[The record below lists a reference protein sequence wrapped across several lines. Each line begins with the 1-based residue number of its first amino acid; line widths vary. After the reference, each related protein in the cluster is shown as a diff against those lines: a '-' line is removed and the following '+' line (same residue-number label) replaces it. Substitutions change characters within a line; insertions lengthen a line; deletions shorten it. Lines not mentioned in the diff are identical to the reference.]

1 MSDEEFDGARPTRRP
16 PLADTAYRA
25 MPAPDQPGRPVSF
38 DNLKISRKLTL
49 GFAAVAVTIAGMGG
63 AMLLNLRSLDATRLE
78 IRQSRD
84 TLITLDEAKFYLTR
98 QENSYRGYLLSL
110 NPFYVERI
118 DKHRANF
125 KKRLAAA
132 RPLLADSPELSA
144 KIDAAEAAA
153 DRWFTDVVQAGMA
166 LSADAATLP
175 RAVEMV
181 GPDGL
186 ADKVISPA
194 EDAMDAVIAAE
205 VAKMAAQEKMQADA
219 TRNAYASLIVGLAMA
234 VLIAS
239 GLGLLLTRTIAQPV
253 NAMTRAM
260 RRLAEGDFT
269 ADIPA
274 VGRGDEVGQMADAV
288 AVFKAAG
295 LEKLRLEGQTAEERR
310 AAEEERNRNEA
321 ARAAAA
327 REQALVV
334 RGLAEGLDHLSQGD
348 LTHRIAGQFPADY
361 VKLQN
366 DFNAAI
372 GQLQEAMTVVIT
384 NVGGIRNGAGEIS
397 TAADDLSRRTEQ
409 QAASLEET
417 AAALDEITAT
427 VRKTAGGAKACSE
440 VVLGARADAQTSG
453 DIVRQA
459 VSAMS
464 EIENSAKQISQI
476 IGVIDEI
483 AFQTNLLA
491 LNAGVEAARAGD
503 AGRGFA
509 VVASEVRALAQ
520 RSADAAKEIK
530 TLISASTQQVGEGV
544 KLVGETGHALDR
556 IVGRV
561 AEIDGLVTEI
571 AASAQEQAVGL
582 QQVNIAV
589 NQMDQVTQQN
599 AAMVEQSTAA
609 SHSLAGEAEVLAG
622 SIARFRI
629 GEAQATA
636 RASAPVPQMKRTSR
650 QGSAVRETQPV
661 ADGWEE
667 F

>member
-1 MSDEEFDGARPTRRP
+1 MSFN
-16 PLADTAYRA
+16 
-25 MPAPDQPGRPVSF
+25 
-38 DNLKISRKLTL
+38 NLKISRKLTI
-49 GFAAVAVTIAGMGG
+49 GFAAVAVAMAGMGG
-63 AMLLNLRSLDATRLE
+63 AMLMNLRALDAARMETRE
-78 IRQSRD
+78 GQE
-84 TLITLDEAKFYLTR
+84 TLAALSEAKFYLTR
-98 QENSYRGYLLSL
+98 QENSYRGYLLSKDT
-110 NPFYVERI
+110 YYAERI

-125 KKRLAAA
+125 KTRLTAA
-132 RPLLADSPELSA
+132 RALLADTPELSA
-144 KIDAAEAAA
+144 KIDSAEVAA
-153 DRWFTDVVQAGMA
+153 DKWFTDVVRAGMA
-166 LSADAATLP
+166 LSADPSTLP
-175 RAVEMV
+175 QAIQMV

-186 ADKVISPA
+186 ADTVITPA
-194 EDAMDAVIAAE
+194 EDAMDAVVEAE
-205 VAKMAAQEKMQADA
+205 VAKMTLLQEQQVQSS
-219 TRNAYASLIVGLAMA
+219 RSAYTWLTLGLALAMLIAVGL
-234 VLIAS
+234 
-239 GLGLLLTRTIAQPV
+239 GWLLTRTIALPV
-253 NAMTRAM
+253 TAMTAAM
-260 RRLAEGDFT
+260 RRLAQGDFE
-269 ADIPA
+269 ASIPA
-274 VGRGDEVGQMADAV
+274 VGRQDEVGQMADAV
-288 AVFKAAG
+288 AVFKTAG
-295 LEKLRLEGQTAEERR
+295 LEKLRLEGQTAEERK
-310 AAEEERNRNEA
+310 AAEDERNRHES

-334 RGLAEGLDHLSQGD
+334 EGLAEGLDHLSQGN
-348 LTHRIAGQFPADY
+348 LTHRIAGAFPADY

-372 GQLQEAMTVVIT
+372 GQLQDAMTVVVT

-427 VRKTAGGAKACSE
+427 VRKTARGAKACSD
-440 VVLGARADAQTSG
+440 VVRAARGDAQTSG
-453 DIVRQA
+453 EVVRHA

-464 EIENSAKQISQI
+464 EIEKSAQQISQI

-491 LNAGVEAARAGD
+491 LNAGVEAARAGE

-520 RSADAAKEIK
+520 RSAEAAKEIK
-530 TLISASTQQVGEGV
+530 TLISASTDQVGQGV
-544 KLVGETGHALDR
+544 RLVGETGQALDR

-582 QQVNIAV
+582 QQVNTAV

-609 SHSLAGEAEVLAG
+609 SHSLANEAEALAG

-629 GEAQATA
+629 GQPEAAV
-636 RASAPVPQMKRTSR
+636 RVRAPVPQMRRSSR
-650 QGSAVRETQPV
+650 QGSAAHKIDT
-661 ADGWEE
+661 DSWEE